1 MIVGQESPVIMTS
14 GNDMLDAATLMEAAV
29 EAAGQAYAPYSKAM
43 VGCAL
48 VAESG
53 NLYRGCNVENASFG
67 LTICAERN
75 AIFAGVAAEG
85 ATFRIARLAV
95 IARGLEFP
103 PCGACRQVI
112 AEFADAD
119 VPLSFMSDGRIETM
133 TLRQLLPA
141 GFKFQLG

>member
-1 MIVGQESPVIMTS
+1 MATGE
-14 GNDMLDAATLMEAAV
+14 NMLDAEALMKAASA
-29 EAAGQAYAPYSKAM
+29 AAGQAYAPYSRAM

-48 VAESG
+48 ISETG

-85 ATFRIARLAV
+85 AGFRIARLAV

-112 AEFADAD
+112 AEFGNDD
-119 VPLSFMSDGRIETM
+119 VPLSFMSGGRIETM

-141 GFKFQLG
+141 GFTFDLG